1 VTVVGRPGPQGP
13 GLTKAIASWFG
24 GRPFSQCGML
34 LGAVAIFGLFGNTML
49 GNMHRFGIVPGFA
62 FLNHAANFEIGESLI
77 SYSSRD
83 SYARAILVGLL
94 NTIQVAIFGCI
105 LATVL
110 GVALGVARLSGNR
123 LLSGLAQVYV
133 EVVRNTPLLLQLF
146 FWNATIHALPGPRE
160 ALQPVDG
167 FLLSNRGV
175 FLPALRDP
183 SGQGWLFPGMLAG
196 LLLLLGLAWLRR
208 RRRQGPSLRYAIGVL
223 AISVLVPAGVA
234 LGSGSRVR
242 IELPALHGFNITG
255 GMSVSQEFVALLVAL
270 VVNAA
275 AGICEIVR
283 GGIQA
288 IPPGQWDA
296 AAALGLTRW
305 GSLRLVILPQALRVI
320 IPLMTSSY
328 LSLTKNSSLAVAI
341 GFPDLVSVVNTGAN
355 QTGQVFETITI
366 MMTVYLTLSLFVSVA
381 MNLYNRRLA
390 LQGYAR

>member
-1 VTVVGRPGPQGP
+1 MTVVGRLGPKGP
-13 GLTKAIASWFG
+13 SLTKAIASWI
-24 GRPFSQCGML
+24 GRRPLAQGGML
-34 LGAVAIFGLFGNTML
+34 VGTIAIFWLCGNTML

-77 SYSSRD
+77 NYSSRD

-94 NTIQVAIFGCI
+94 NTIEVAVFGCI

-110 GVALGVARLSGNR
+110 GVGLGIARLSGNR
-123 LLSGLAQVYV
+123 LLSGLVQAYV

-160 ALQPVDG
+160 ALQPIDG

-183 SGQGWLFPGMLAG
+183 SGQGWLFPGILTG
-196 LLLLLGLAWLRR
+196 LLLAAGFAWVRR
-208 RRRQGPSLRYAIGVL
+208 RRSSPASLPYAIIVL
-223 AISVLVPAGVA
+223 AVAVLGPAGVA
-234 LGSGSRVR
+234 LASGSRVS
-242 IELPALHGFNITG
+242 IEVPALHGFNITG
-255 GMSVSQEFVALLVAL
+255 GISVSPEFVALLVAL

-283 GGIQA
+283 GGIQS
-288 IPPGQWDA
+288 IPRGQWDA
-296 AAALGLTRW
+296 ADALGLTRW
-305 GSLRLVILPQALRVI
+305 GTMRLVILPQALRVI

-341 GFPDLVSVVNTGAN
+341 GFPDLFSVVNTGAN

-366 MMTVYLTLSLFVSVA
+366 LMTVYLALSLSVSVA

-390 LQGYAR
+390 RQGYAR

>member
-1 VTVVGRPGPQGP
+1 MSVVGRLGPKGP
-13 GLTKAIASWFG
+13 SLTKGIATWIG
-24 GRPFSQCGML
+24 GRPFMQVGML
-34 LGAVAIFGLFGNTML
+34 LGTVAVFWLSANTML

-83 SYARAILVGLL
+83 SNARAILVGLL
-94 NTIQVAIFGCI
+94 NTIQVAFFGCI

-110 GVALGVARLSGNR
+110 GVGLGIARLSGNR
-123 LLSGLAQVYV
+123 LLSGLVQAYV

-160 ALQPVDG
+160 ALQPVEG

-183 SGQGWLFPGMLAG
+183 SGQGWLFPGLLAG
-196 LLLLLGLAWLRR
+196 LLLAAGFAWARR
-208 RRRQGPSLRYAIGVL
+208 RRSRPTPLPHAIIVL
-223 AISVLVPAGVA
+223 AVAILGPAGVA
-234 LGSGSRVR
+234 LASGSRVS

-255 GMSVSQEFVALLVAL
+255 GTSVSPEFVALLVAL

-275 AGICEIVR
+275 AGIGEIVR

-288 IPPGQWDA
+288 IPRGQWDA
-296 AAALGLTRW
+296 AEALGLTRW
-305 GSLRLVILPQALRVI
+305 GTMRLVILPQALRVI

-355 QTGQVFETITI
+355 QTGQVFEAITI
-366 MMTVYLTLSLFVSVA
+366 LMTVYLTLSLSVSVA
-381 MNLYNRRLA
+381 MNLDNRRLA
-390 LQGYAR
+390 RQGYAR